1 MEDLN
6 TEDKIVNAAKAE
18 FIERG
23 YSGARMQ
30 AIADKAGINKALLH
44 YYFRSKEKLFE
55 VIFKLAIK
63 MLIPKFIGI
72 ITSPETDFFDKIR
85 YFVKEYI
92 TVVMKNPHIPGFII
106 HELNSNNSSLINV
119 ISDLNLNLS
128 PVYKM
133 IQEEIDEGRI
143 KPIRPENLI
152 LNIVSMSIF
161 PIVASPIIKAI
172 LFKGNQQHYL
182 ELIEQRKEEVA
193 EFIINSIRIK

>member
-6 TEDKIVNAAKAE
+6 TEDKIVNAAEAE

-85 YFVKEYI
+85 YFLQGSFFLVIFAIFFMMYI
-92 TVVMKNPHIPGFII
+92 GIPYICGPLFT
-106 HELNSNNSSLINV
+106 LITG
-119 ISDLNLNLS
+119 IPLPFLL
-128 PVYKM
+128 
-133 IQEEIDEGRI
+133 
-143 KPIRPENLI
+143 
-152 LNIVSMSIF
+152 
-161 PIVASPIIKAI
+161 
-172 LFKGNQQHYL
+172 
-182 ELIEQRKEEVA
+182 
-193 EFIINSIRIK
+193 